1 MFDHAK
7 SSSVKIGNTEM
18 NYISFGSGNKNLVMI
33 PGLGDALKTVKGS
46 AVVFATAYR
55 KFAKDY
61 KVYIFSRKNQIEEG
75 YSTRDMA
82 RDEAEAMKILG
93 ISKASVMGVSQGG
106 MIAQYI
112 AIDYPEMVEKL
123 ILAVT
128 LSKPNETV
136 QSVISNW
143 NAMAELGDYKNI
155 IIDTAEKSYSEN
167 RLKKYRLL
175 YPILCRVGKPKDF
188 SKFIIQAN
196 ACIHH
201 NAYQELNK
209 INCPTLVIGGDS
221 DKVVGKESSIEI
233 AERIHDSK
241 LILYHGLGHAT
252 FEEAKDFN
260 SRVLQFLSSDT

>member
-82 RDEAEAMKILG
+82 RDEAEAMKMLG
-93 ISKASVMGVSQGG
+93 ITKASVMGVSQGG

-112 AIDYPEMVEKL
+112 AIDTRRWL
-123 ILAVT
+123 
-128 LSKPNETV
+128 
-136 QSVISNW
+136 
-143 NAMAELGDYKNI
+143 KN
-155 IIDTAEKSYSEN
+155 
-167 RLKKYRLL
+167 L
-175 YPILCRVGKPKDF
+175 Y
-188 SKFIIQAN
+188 
-196 ACIHH
+196 
-201 NAYQELNK
+201 
-209 INCPTLVIGGDS
+209 
-221 DKVVGKESSIEI
+221 
-233 AERIHDSK
+233 
-241 LILYHGLGHAT
+241 
-252 FEEAKDFN
+252 
-260 SRVLQFLSSDT
+260 